1 MLTQREELE
10 FASRWGWVVF
20 RGVVAILFGLVAFAE
35 PRTVGFAL
43 VLIFAVYAFVS
54 GIAALVSAA
63 RGARAR
69 EPRWGTVLL
78 EGLLYIVAGA
88 IAESATGK
96 SWEALVRELVF
107 EPLGIREAG
116 FGAPGTP
123 GKLDQPEGHRPE
135 GGRLVAIPP
144 GPDADNPPALGPA
157 GTIRITLAD
166 WMRFAQDQLDGVHG
180 RGKLLQPA
188 TYRKLHTPVTGNYAL
203 GWGAKLAPDMA
214 DGVKRIL
221 KVA

>member
-88 IAESATGK
+88 IAVLWPGSTAVAFVWVIAFWAIFSGALEIASAVRLRH
-96 SWEALVRELVF
+96 WIEHEWALGLAGAVSILFGLLMLFRPVVGALAVVWW
-107 EPLGIREAG
+107 LGAYAVV
-116 FGAPGTP
+116 FGALMIAVG
-123 GKLDQPEGHRPE
+123 LRLRRFAHSLE
-135 GGRLVAIPP
+135 GGGHLPEE
-144 GPDADNPPALGPA
+144 GL
-157 GTIRITLAD
+157 
-166 WMRFAQDQLDGVHG
+166 H
-180 RGKLLQPA
+180 QP
-188 TYRKLHTPVTGNYAL
+188 T
-203 GWGAKLAPDMA
+203 
-214 DGVKRIL
+214 
-221 KVA
+221 